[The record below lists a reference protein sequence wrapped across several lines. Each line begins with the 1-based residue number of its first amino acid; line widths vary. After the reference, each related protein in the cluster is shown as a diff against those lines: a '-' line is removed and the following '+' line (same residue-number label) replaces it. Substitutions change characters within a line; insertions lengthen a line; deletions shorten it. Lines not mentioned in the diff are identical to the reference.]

1 MKKKDEEG
9 SSSKNNVMIKNSF
22 VLYCNISNFGPK
34 VNIFKMQ
41 KTIEWNFT
49 TTMELLLLI
58 TYLKCIDHQPA

>member
-49 TTMELLLLI
+49 TTMEL
-58 TYLKCIDHQPA
+58 